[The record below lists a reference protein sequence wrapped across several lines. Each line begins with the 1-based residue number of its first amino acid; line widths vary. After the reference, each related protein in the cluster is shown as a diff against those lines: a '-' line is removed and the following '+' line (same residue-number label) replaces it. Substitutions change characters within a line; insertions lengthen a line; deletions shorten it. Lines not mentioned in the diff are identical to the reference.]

1 MKDPKSVNL
10 NFSDEII
17 SSGKTV
23 QFKAV
28 VNPSDAVPQV
38 YWRSDN
44 PNVARIDQNGK
55 VTAVKQGT
63 TWIYAT
69 TVNGLQAKAFIKV
82 LPKPTDVIL
91 NYNKKIVTVGR
102 TTQFKAS
109 VYPVKANQ
117 AVTWRT
123 GNPKVAVID
132 KNGKIIAKAK
142 GSTYAYAKTI
152 NGKET
157 KCLLIVK

>member
-10 NFSDEII
+10 NFSDKII

-63 TWIYAT
+63 TWIY
-69 TVNGLQAKAFIKV
+69 VQQSMDYKL
-82 LPKPTDVIL
+82 
-91 NYNKKIVTVGR
+91 R
-102 TTQFKAS
+102 
-109 VYPVKANQ
+109 
-117 AVTWRT
+117 
-123 GNPKVAVID
+123 
-132 KNGKIIAKAK
+132 
-142 GSTYAYAKTI
+142 
-152 NGKET
+152 
-157 KCLLIVK
+157 LL